1 MILFKVQTHG
11 YVAIGFSPN
20 GGMKG
25 SDIIFAGIENDN
37 IILQDMYATDN
48 SQPILDLQQGMYLF
62 SNYSLTTGCF
72 NSVIDTLT
80 GYYGKNSMCKN
91 SIMEDLFSVY
101 ADISFHGNKSEKIT
115 EIS

>member
-1 MILFKVQTHG
+1 MFKVQTHG

-48 SQPILDLQQGMYLF
+48 SQPILDLQQGTFLSIYL
-62 SNYSLTTGCF
+62 
-72 NSVIDTLT
+72 
-80 GYYGKNSMCKN
+80 
-91 SIMEDLFSVY
+91 
-101 ADISFHGNKSEKIT
+101 ISKYLHTRQQQFL
-115 EIS
+115 

>member
-1 MILFKVQTHG
+1 MMLRIYFEFILFKVQTHG

-48 SQPILDLQQGMYLF
+48 SQPILDLQQG
-62 SNYSLTTGCF
+62 T
-72 NSVIDTLT
+72 
-80 GYYGKNSMCKN
+80 YY
-91 SIMEDLFSVY
+91 
-101 ADISFHGNKSEKIT
+101 
-115 EIS
+115 